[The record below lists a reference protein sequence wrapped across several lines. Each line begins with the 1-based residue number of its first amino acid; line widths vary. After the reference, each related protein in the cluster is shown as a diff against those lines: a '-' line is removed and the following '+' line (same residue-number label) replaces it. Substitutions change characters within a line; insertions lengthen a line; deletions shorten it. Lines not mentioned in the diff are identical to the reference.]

1 MQAEQV
7 AICVVQQRKMTIVGM
22 VGAWWLQQAY
32 VMAASSL
39 GGNPV
44 IGCALGK
51 FQFTFSTKTG
61 KKIMME
67 MYYFL
72 MHS

>member
-22 VGAWWLQQAY
+22 VEAWWLQQTY
-32 VMAASSL
+32 VMAVYSL

-44 IGCALGK
+44 IGFALGK
-51 FQFTFSTKTG
+51 FQFALS
-61 KKIMME
+61 M
-67 MYYFL
+67 
-72 MHS
+72 